1 MLPGAHR
8 VRAKLAGGRVG
19 EYWYAWRGGP
29 RILAVQARSDAELS
43 RKVAEATPA
52 ALEAFKAFVTPAAPH
67 DFLSGL
73 ITRYL
78 DSAEYKRLAP
88 RTKRD
93 IRTHLDFVRGQ
104 LGEMEVKALGAD
116 GARGVLISWRD
127 QFKDTPRTAD
137 HRLDCL
143 SKVTRWAY
151 DRGEIAR
158 NPLDHFSRLYKANRA
173 DIIWTMSDLA
183 TLFRGQPAPF
193 RTAVLLAALTG
204 LRLGDL
210 VRLNWR
216 DIGKDAITL
225 TTAKT
230 GRTVTIPIRPSL
242 RRLLAAIGRKDVGA
256 VLTNSHGLPWT
267 PGGLQTAMQRAKQ
280 GKLSIKN
287 LRHHDLRGT
296 GATWLVRAGL
306 ALSDVA
312 LVMGW
317 KPDRVANIARR
328 YVTSEE
334 VAKGM
339 LARLEKNKRGRSV

>member
-1 MLPGAHR
+1 MLPGGHR
-8 VRAKLAGGRVG
+8 VRAKLAGDRVG

-52 ALEAFKAFVTPAAPH
+52 ALEAYKALVTPASAD

-73 ITRYL
+73 IVKYL
-78 DSAEYKRLAP
+78 DSAEYKRLGV

-93 IRTHLDFVRGQ
+93 IRLHLDVVRKD
-104 LGEMEVKALGAD
+104 LGDMEVKALGAD
-116 GARGVLISWRD
+116 KARSVLITWRD
-127 QFKDTPRTAD
+127 CYKDKPRTAD
-137 HRLDCL
+137 NRLDCL

-151 DRGEIAR
+151 DRGLVSR
-158 NPLDHFSRLYKANRA
+158 NPLDRWPRLYKANRA

-183 TLFRGQPAPF
+183 LLFRGQPRPF

-210 VRLNWR
+210 VRLSWK
-216 DIGKDAITL
+216 DVGKDAITFS
-225 TTAKT
+225 TSKT

-242 RRLLAAIGRKDVGA
+242 RRLLAVIGRKDVGA
-256 VLTNSHGLPWT
+256 VLTHSHGLPWT
-267 PGGLQTAMQRAKQ
+267 AAGLQTAMQRAKK
-280 GKLSIKN
+280 GKPSIKA

-317 KPDRVANIARR
+317 KPDKVATIARR

-339 LARLEKNKRGRSV
+339 LARIEKNKRGRSV